1 MALATLAVVS
11 NGLEAEELCG
21 LLRVN
26 GIDCTYRQT
35 SVASGITAA
44 TGQVGPMEVLVDEA
58 DLEPA
63 QELLD
68 APVEEED
75 DSGAAR

>member
-1 MALATLAVVS
+1 MALATLTVVP
-11 NGLEAEELCG
+11 NGLIAEELCG

-35 SVASGITAA
+35 TVAMGMSAA
-44 TGQVGPMEVLVDEA
+44 TGQVGPHEVLVDEA
-58 DLEPA
+58 DLERA

-68 APVEEED
+68 APVDVDDEEE
-75 DSGAAR
+75 AP